1 MSLRL
6 PSLSLAWLTRLSWS
20 WRFTWVYLTLILFIP
35 VIALFLKAASLPIG
49 RIWELATQPIAVAA
63 YEVTFLLSFIA
74 ALINGVF
81 GVIIAWV
88 LTRYDFPGK
97 KLFDSLID
105 LPFALPTAVAGLTL
119 ATVYSGNGWIG
130 QFLEPFGIQVAFS
143 RLGVLL
149 AMIFIS
155 LPFVVRTVEPLLLEM
170 EPEAEEAAASL
181 GASPS
186 QTFWRVI
193 LPPILPG
200 VLAGV
205 AQGFSRAVG
214 EFGSVVI
221 ISGNLPF
228 DDLIAP
234 VLIFERLEQ
243 YDYAG
248 ATVIGS
254 VLLLFSLAI
263 LFVINALQNWSSR
276 YNG

>member
-6 PSLSLAWLTRLSWS
+6 PSLSFTWLTRLSWS

-35 VIALFLKAASLPIG
+35 IIALFLKSASLPLG
-49 RIWELATQPIAVAA
+49 RIWELATQPVAVAA
-63 YEVTFLLSFIA
+63 YEVTFGLSLAAA
-74 ALINGVF
+74 ALNGVF

-97 KLFDSLID
+97 KLFDSFID

-119 ATVYSGNGWIG
+119 ATVYSDKGWIG
-130 QFLEPFGIQVAFS
+130 QFIAPFGVQIAFT
-143 RLGVLL
+143 RWGVLL
-149 AMIFIS
+149 AMVFIS
-155 LPFVVRTVEPLLLEM
+155 LPFVMRTVEPLLLEL
-170 EPEAEEAAASL
+170 EVEAEEAAASL

-186 QTFWRVI
+186 ETFWRVI

-254 VLLLFSLAI
+254 VLLLFSLVI
-263 LFVINALQNWSSR
+263 LFVISALQNWSSR

>member
-20 WRFTWVYLTLILFIP
+20 WRFTWVYLTLILFVP

-49 RIWELATQPIAVAA
+49 RIWELATQPIALAA
-63 YEVTFLLSFIA
+63 YQVTFGLSLAAA
-74 ALINGVF
+74 ALNGVF

-97 KLFDSLID
+97 KLFDSFID

-119 ATVYSGNGWIG
+119 ATVYSSEGWIG
-130 QFLEPFGIQVAFS
+130 QFFEPFGVQIAFT
-143 RLGVLL
+143 RWGVLL
-149 AMIFIS
+149 AMVFIS
-155 LPFVVRTVEPLLLEM
+155 LPFVVRTVEPLLLEL
-170 EPEAEEAAASL
+170 EVEAEEAAASL
-181 GASPS
+181 GASPA

-254 VLLLFSLAI
+254 VLLLFSLVI

>member
-20 WRFTWVYLTLILFIP
+20 WRFTWVYLTLILFVP

-49 RIWELATQPIAVAA
+49 RIWELATQPIALAA
-63 YEVTFLLSFIA
+63 YQVTFGLSLAAA
-74 ALINGVF
+74 ALNGVF

-97 KLFDSLID
+97 KLFDSFID

-119 ATVYSGNGWIG
+119 ATVYSSEGWIG
-130 QFLEPFGIQVAFS
+130 QFFEPFGIQVAFT
-143 RLGVLL
+143 RWGVLL
-149 AMIFIS
+149 AMVFIS
-155 LPFVVRTVEPLLLEM
+155 LPFVVRTVEPLLLEL
-170 EPEAEEAAASL
+170 EVEAEEAAASL
-181 GASPS
+181 GASPA

-254 VLLLFSLAI
+254 VLLLFSLVI